1 LRSYH
6 QDDVR
11 AIFSVVS
18 QDTHLFNASVREN
31 LLLAQ
36 PEANHETIARAA
48 CQAQVDSFIESLPQG
63 YETQIGEGGLKLSGG
78 ERQRL
83 SLARAL
89 LKQAPVLL
97 LDEPTAHLD
106 PFTARSFME
115 TLRESKNGRSLILIT
130 HHSSNLEWIDQII
143 YMQDGCIAVQS
154 K

>member
-1 LRSYH
+1 
-6 QDDVR
+6 
-11 AIFSVVS
+11 
-18 QDTHLFNASVREN
+18 
-31 LLLAQ
+31 
-36 PEANHETIARAA
+36 
-48 CQAQVDSFIESLPQG
+48 LPQG

-106 PFTARSFME
+106 PITGRAFIE
-115 TLRESKNGRSLILIT
+115 TLRDSRDGRSLILIT
-130 HHSSNLEWIDQII
+130 HQVAKLEWVDEII
-143 YMQDGCIAVQS
+143 YLQGGSILVQS